1 MNEVIEKLCRIK
13 TQYAINRLN
22 PSSTDMIFIQY
33 EELCLE
39 LNKQLQAYK
48 EKEDKLREYLTNT
61 EFEERTAYDASFC
74 EGVYNTKEKAL
85 QILSE
90 GGK

>member
-13 TQYAINRLN
+13 TQYAINKLN

-39 LNKQLQAYK
+39 LNNQLQSYK
-48 EKEDKLREYLTNT
+48 DIRNKAIVLTNKIIDKGWDYV
-61 EFEERTAYDASFC
+61 EKDNIAFELR
-74 EGVYNTKEKAL
+74 K
-85 QILSE
+85 ILKGDDKNE
-90 GGK
+90 